1 MDMNMDHGGDTAC
14 KISRSSSNS
23 SSQADKTGKL
33 QMLWNWNTVD
43 ACFLTS
49 SWHIPSEGAF
59 AATCIGVVL
68 MVVILE
74 CLRRAGKEYDA
85 LILRQF
91 KRHVAAQR
99 LAASKDKTVEPP
111 EEATPN
117 RPQIITFRASPLQQL
132 TRSVIHAVTF
142 GLAYIVMLLAMYFNG
157 YIIISI
163 IIGAGIGK
171 FLCDWMVYKVVIDGE
186 DGAAAKVDG
195 IEDPTVCC
203 G

>member
-1 MDMNMDHGGDTAC
+1 MDMGHGGMDHGGDTGC
-14 KISRSSSNS
+14 KIS
-23 SSQADKTGKL
+23 
-33 QMLWNWNTVD
+33 MLWNWNTVD

-59 AATCIGVVL
+59 AATCIGVML

-74 CLRRAGKEYDA
+74 FLRRAGKEYDA

-91 KRHVAAQR
+91 KRHVEAQR
-99 LAASKDKTVEPP
+99 LGAAGKKDSPRCSASREPEP
-111 EEATPN
+111 EEATPA
-117 RPQIITFRASPLQQL
+117 RPQVITFRASPLQQL
-132 TRSVIHAVTF
+132 VRSVIHAVTF

-171 FLCDWMVYKVVIDGE
+171 FLCDWMVHRIVIDV
-186 DGAAAKVDG
+186 DQAPAPKVDG
-195 IEDPTVCC
+195 IEDATVCC

>member
-1 MDMNMDHGGDTAC
+1 MDMNMDHGGGTAC
-14 KISRSSSNS
+14 KIS
-23 SSQADKTGKL
+23 
-33 QMLWNWNTVD
+33 MLWNWNTVD

-117 RPQIITFRASPLQQL
+117 RPQVITFRASPLQQL

-171 FLCDWMVYKVVIDGE
+171 FLCDWMVYKVIIDGDE
-186 DGAAAKVDG
+186 GSAAKVDG